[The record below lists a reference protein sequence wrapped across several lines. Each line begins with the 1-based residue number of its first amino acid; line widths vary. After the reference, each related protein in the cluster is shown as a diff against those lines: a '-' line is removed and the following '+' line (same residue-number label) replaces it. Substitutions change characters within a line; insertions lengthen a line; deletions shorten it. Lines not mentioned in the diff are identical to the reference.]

1 MLRSQGPQIIKLS
14 GPSGS
19 GSKKIYS
26 TGSGSGPGTKKV
38 DRSGP
43 GPGPE
48 ILGPDGL

>member
-1 MLRSQGPQIIKLS
+1 MIKQS

-19 GSKKIYS
+19 GFGSKKIYS

-43 GPGPE
+43 GPGSE